1 MFKNAD
7 RPTKVVIAVLLGMLV
22 VQGLWPRKPVEVEAK
37 ICTVED
43 VVCARWVEQAALE
56 DEVGPVYMCIQGP

>member
-22 VQGLWPRKPVEVEAK
+22 VQGFWPRKPVEVEAK
-37 ICTVED
+37 VCTMED
-43 VVCARWVEQAALE
+43 VACMRS
-56 DEVGPVYMCIQGP
+56 DELAELVGADRPVYMCIQGP